1 MSQDNVEI
9 VRRMF
14 DSWARGDF
22 RAGSDDLDPHV
33 TFVVRSPFPE
43 SGVVHGPEGVRKY
56 MYGFLEQFDQLAIE
70 AEKFRA
76 AGDTVVVQARQHGTG
91 RSSGAPA
98 DVRYF
103 QLFTFRAGKV
113 VRIESILDEDEAL
126 EAAGLPE

>member
-1 MSQDNVEI
+1 MSQDHLEI

-14 DSWARGDF
+14 DSWTKGDF
-22 RAGSDDLDPHV
+22 RAGGNDLDPHV
-33 TFVVRSPFPE
+33 TFVVRPPFPE
-43 SGVVHGPEGVRKY
+43 SGVVHSPEGVRRY
-56 MYGFLEQFDQLAIE
+56 MDGFLEQFDQLTIE
-70 AEKFRA
+70 AEKIRA

-98 DVRYF
+98 DLRYF
-103 QLFTFRAGKV
+103 QLFTFRAGKI